1 MTANKH
7 TPGKWYTHRSGFST
21 IYVEARIGG
30 GMVQEVAACG
40 PTEAGPEQQEANA
53 RLIAAAPELL
63 EALTKLT
70 SFVVT
75 DVVDSCNG
83 NKCREPWCAGCFGEE
98 VAEQTVRE
106 AREALDAARAAIAK
120 ATGGAA

>member
-7 TPGKWYTHRSGFST
+7 TPVDLLDAMSALWLGALSPAQYMD
-21 IYVEARIGG
+21 ARA
-30 GMVQEVAACG
+30 EVSA
-40 PTEAGPEQQEANA
+40 
-53 RLIAAAPELL
+53 LIARKSEL
-63 EALTKLT
+63 EAVIAELTCY
-70 SFVVT
+70 VVT
-75 DVVDSCNG
+75 EVVETCNG

-120 ATGGAA
+120 AGGAA